1 LIGRPITY
9 QAGKPFTGVTSTLY
23 IRKGSD
29 HIGELQA
36 WNVDTGKKVWTHP
49 FGMSHTWGPVLV
61 TAGNVVFEG
70 GTNDRKFRAFDATNG
85 KVLWETPTSSGVNG
99 VPMSFEV
106 GGKQYVAVQTGW
118 GIDAARIQGR
128 LNLARPG
135 QYPEVPQGGSI
146 WVFAVE

>member
-1 LIGRPITY
+1 
-9 QAGKPFTGVTSTLY
+9 
-23 IRKGSD
+23 
-29 HIGELQA
+29 
-36 WNVDTGKKVWTHP
+36 
-49 FGMSHTWGPVLV
+49 
-61 TAGNVVFEG
+61 
-70 GTNDRKFRAFDATNG
+70 
-85 KVLWETPTSSGVNG
+85 
-99 VPMSFEV
+99 MSFEV